1 MSVSVQKVYNK
12 ADSFVNLDY
21 YSEGNHL
28 DTYVVNHL
36 KNQLVSVDKHK
47 KYILERVIY
56 DLEKGTDFKCKS
68 SFKLLNHVK
77 EEIIR
82 INPEKL
88 SDYIY
93 YRYRYDVFPNSK
105 EVDTYPPLLQI
116 EPTSMCNYRC
126 VFCFQTDEKLTKNS
140 NNHMGHMSF
149 ELFKRIIDEIEG
161 NVQGVTLASRGEPLI
176 NKYICEMLEYMKG
189 KFLATKINTNG
200 SLLTDK
206 TIRSLL
212 SSEINTIVFSA
223 DAASE
228 ALYSKLRVN
237 GNLNKVLN
245 NVRRFNEI
253 KEKEF
258 PNNRSITRVSGVYYD
273 KNQNIEEMQN
283 VWGGLVDQIA
293 FVKYCPWSNI
303 YQKSANNIKT
313 PCSDLWRRMFVW
325 WDGRCNPCDAD
336 YLTTLKIGKFPKNS
350 IKEIWNGDIYKDI
363 RELHC
368 NSKRQKKNVCSK
380 CSVI

>member
-1 MSVSVQKVYNK
+1 MK
-12 ADSFVNLDY
+12 
-21 YSEGNHL
+21 
-28 DTYVVNHL
+28 
-36 KNQLVSVDKHK
+36 
-47 KYILERVIY
+47 RVIS
-56 DLEKGTDFKCKS
+56 DLEKTPDFKCKS

-77 EEIIR
+77 QEIIR
-82 INPEKL
+82 INPEKI
-88 SDYIY
+88 SDYLY
-93 YRYRYDVFPNSK
+93 YRYRYDVFPHSR
-105 EVDTYPPLLQI
+105 EIDTYPPLLQI

-126 VFCFQTDEKLTKNS
+126 VFCFQTDNKLTSKSNS
-140 NNHMGHMSF
+140 HMGHMSLK
-149 ELFKRIIDEIEG
+149 LFKRIIDEIEG

-212 SSEINTIVFSA
+212 SSGINTIVFSA

-228 ALYSKLRVN
+228 DLYSKLRVN

-253 KEKEF
+253 KDKEF

-273 KNQNIEEMQN
+273 KNQNIDEMHN
-283 VWGGLVDQIA
+283 VWGELVDQVA
-293 FVKYCPWSNI
+293 FVEYCPWTNI
-303 YQKSANNIKT
+303 YQKSENNIKT

-336 YLTTLKIGKFPKNS
+336 YLSTLKIGSFPKNS
-350 IKEIWNGDIYKDI
+350 IKEIWNSDIYKDI
-363 RELHC
+363 RQLHC
-368 NSKRQKKNVCSK
+368 NSKRQEKNVCSK